1 MPNGRLLVP
10 DQPRMNGRSRS
21 EDEDE
26 IRQRGFALVAVL
38 LLLAALYIGAT
49 GIFMAARAELRIG
62 ISHTASSQAFHITQA
77 GLATWANSSVQPAL
91 ASYSIGGT
99 TVDVVA
105 TKLLVVDSVTTLYRV
120 VARATV
126 GGTDERNPGLA
137 TRQTSL
143 VARRN
148 GVGPVVAVTGSWRE
162 NF

>member
-1 MPNGRLLVP
+1 MPNGGWLVP
-10 DQPRMNGRSRS
+10 DQPRNRGRGRR
-21 EDEDE
+21 EDEN
-26 IRQRGFALVAVL
+26 RQGGFALVAVL
-38 LLLAALYIGAT
+38 LLLAALYVGAT

-62 ISHTASSQAFHITQA
+62 ISHTASSQAFHIAQA
-77 GLATWANSSVQPAL
+77 GLATWVNSSVQPAL

-105 TKLLVVDSVTTLYRV
+105 TKLLAVESVTTLYRV

-143 VARRN
+143 VARRS
-148 GVGPVVAVTGSWRE
+148 GADPVVAVIGSWRE
-162 NF
+162 SF

>member
-1 MPNGRLLVP
+1 MSKGLSRRSDILGPVVVTMTVGCFSRGTVLL
-10 DQPRMNGRSRS
+10 
-21 EDEDE
+21 
-26 IRQRGFALVAVL
+26 FL
-38 LLLAALYIGAT
+38 LLLAALYVGAT